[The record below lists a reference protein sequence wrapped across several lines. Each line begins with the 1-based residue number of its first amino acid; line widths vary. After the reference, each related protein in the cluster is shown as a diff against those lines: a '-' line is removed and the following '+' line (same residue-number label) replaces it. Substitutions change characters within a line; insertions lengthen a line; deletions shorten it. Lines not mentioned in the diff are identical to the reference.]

1 MFSAAA
7 SGVLSMLKTSTD
19 SGDIGDL
26 SFNTNRLPS
35 MPRPAHRR
43 RANVARLSAS
53 SYHSNNSYTPSQI
66 SKRNSNSQA
75 WDAVSAISQ
84 ATQGTQGRI
93 GQHGSLTSLQTLQTM
108 PSYAPDNKSP
118 RRNGTGHLASYDS
131 RLTAPFSPDGRSYSL
146 TQPQESLAIKPHRSA
161 ASLRSQGS
169 GPYPSQRQPYAYPTR
184 LKRPGFRAPLPA
196 PGEFGYA
203 SVYSQGPTLSD
214 SHPFESGFDRH
225 QGMYGPS
232 YHPLASQRAHH
243 GASHRPSDG
252 PYPPS
257 QNVQHGRNIPMR
269 RPPLPTYN
277 SDYAA
282 GPQIPRYSGQHGQ
295 TRQPAPNMAN
305 LVMDQN
311 QYGFRPGQIRS
322 GSAYPTPAYGASHPP
337 PRLYTPQVDS
347 LPSSSEPGSSAP
359 PSSSPPTPKEGTAI
373 QVSVES
379 SFIDHAFG
387 DVPDEQTEP
396 HGYSNYLKYSQ
407 KAEEIFELDAAE
419 PAAAELAAEPTPTR
433 AGFVQRIK
441 DLLEDRA
448 HVQPPVSK
456 SPAPQQLCNPAL
468 PVSSAL
474 HAGVEVQVK
483 QSSMDLPA
491 TRTSDT
497 EHEPVELPTT
507 RTSVSEPVEEQA
519 PKKLTRALIKVHTA
533 PSSSD
538 PNTATSQPSQPSQ
551 TSKLEHD
558 TRPPPEDALTAHSHQ
573 DEQNSDS
580 VCVSIHSSPPQAT
593 LSSVYEDN
601 TVISKD
607 LSGPDDMTYT
617 VQVDI
622 PIRLGPEM
630 EPNSQPEIIEIS
642 EQQLQRPVYD
652 PVSPLRPSNDGIR
665 DSMVSPLPTQTSQS
679 STNQDHPRV
688 PGSFPE
694 EEANPPSPVSRPMS
708 GCLTADT
715 STRFS
720 MPPDPSLL
728 NDQDVT
734 SDVVTDVAV
743 RFSVPRTADHGKPQI
758 VSVSTTVE
766 PTVNQ
771 AEAPA
776 KQIGDSKSLRESF
789 FNVERIAPLQIKKP
803 DTLPSSQIAVDSTD
817 LSSFIRR
824 SFPRRQSIWSSDRAD
839 SKRLSSD
846 STTEIRFPG
855 MKVLPGHLPGLKEE
869 SLEDMSIKGHRSSGL
884 TLAQPPALPPRV
896 TRDSLERTEDRSK
909 TFRMP
914 PRSPIPAMPL
924 VPPLPSRAPRM
935 TLSELRNIPS
945 LHFSRLDLI
954 DKLNEA
960 LESQST
966 KSVGGM
972 THHRNLSGIYCP
984 YPLRPSSTESLRE
997 RYTSFF
1003 AKPEEFRV
1011 PESILDDITDD
1022 EGLTT
1027 DLLQDDTEIV
1037 QSETTE
1043 PSLPNEVAVQF
1054 HAGHLIGAPAICTTS
1069 NSLRT
1074 QSPSMGPLSR
1084 PLSPEELLGVALE
1097 VNRLSV
1103 PSVAALSERLSALF
1117 PSIRHLTL
1125 DSTIANDNAVRE
1137 TIDEI
1142 HHLGQRFDSDGLLR
1156 ASTGLRQM
1164 AAMAD
1169 TIVTNGTHD
1178 SAAMDTK
1185 SAWRMRELPPLP
1197 EDMEKFSLSDS
1208 GLDKNTSLGTEVLS
1222 SFAFTAELALPQTGL
1237 LRVKSFNDIDNAD
1250 LMHPGFPSSA
1260 TKRSLAPSTH
1270 HSRPWNLD
1278 EYYPWTGKSVN
1289 IDIEF
1294 PKPILRR
1301 NTSASTVLRKSRL
1314 STDESSETSGA
1325 SGNRRATRGKSPLG
1339 EYSPM
1344 FLELSPTI
1352 TTTTESRKTIKR
1364 SIMGSLTRRMGL
1376 GGHKNKSSL
1385 HTSMLPD
1392 LPGPTRP
1399 GDRYPSTALLAA
1411 NAFQID
1417 EVRSF
1422 FSDSTSNKSNKR
1434 GSFRKHVKILRSRLP
1449 GGPATLSA
1457 SRLHSIDAQRNRS
1470 LDQHSD
1476 FSQPGRSTSLRDGYS
1491 TGPGL
1496 PQAYD
1501 GTGGMGK
1508 VEFRVKRVTE
1518 RLRHVLLKTGEMIR
1532 TFSHKGRPDAKRL
1545 QKERERA
1552 EWLDDSLYSGT

>member
-1 MFSAAA
+1 M
-7 SGVLSMLKTSTD
+7 
-19 SGDIGDL
+19 
-26 SFNTNRLPS
+26 
-35 MPRPAHRR
+35 
-43 RANVARLSAS
+43 
-53 SYHSNNSYTPSQI
+53 
-66 SKRNSNSQA
+66 
-75 WDAVSAISQ
+75 
-84 ATQGTQGRI
+84 
-93 GQHGSLTSLQTLQTM
+93 
-108 PSYAPDNKSP
+108 
-118 RRNGTGHLASYDS
+118 
-131 RLTAPFSPDGRSYSL
+131 
-146 TQPQESLAIKPHRSA
+146 
-161 ASLRSQGS
+161 
-169 GPYPSQRQPYAYPTR
+169 
-184 LKRPGFRAPLPA
+184 
-196 PGEFGYA
+196 
-203 SVYSQGPTLSD
+203 
-214 SHPFESGFDRH
+214 
-225 QGMYGPS
+225 
-232 YHPLASQRAHH
+232 
-243 GASHRPSDG
+243 
-252 PYPPS
+252 
-257 QNVQHGRNIPMR
+257 
-269 RPPLPTYN
+269 
-277 SDYAA
+277 
-282 GPQIPRYSGQHGQ
+282 
-295 TRQPAPNMAN
+295 
-305 LVMDQN
+305 
-311 QYGFRPGQIRS
+311 
-322 GSAYPTPAYGASHPP
+322 
-337 PRLYTPQVDS
+337 
-347 LPSSSEPGSSAP
+347 
-359 PSSSPPTPKEGTAI
+359 
-373 QVSVES
+373 
-379 SFIDHAFG
+379 
-387 DVPDEQTEP
+387 
-396 HGYSNYLKYSQ
+396 
-407 KAEEIFELDAAE
+407 
-419 PAAAELAAEPTPTR
+419 
-433 AGFVQRIK
+433 
-441 DLLEDRA
+441 
-448 HVQPPVSK
+448 
-456 SPAPQQLCNPAL
+456 
-468 PVSSAL
+468 
-474 HAGVEVQVK
+474 
-483 QSSMDLPA
+483 
-491 TRTSDT
+491 
-497 EHEPVELPTT
+497 
-507 RTSVSEPVEEQA
+507 
-519 PKKLTRALIKVHTA
+519 
-533 PSSSD
+533 
-538 PNTATSQPSQPSQ
+538 
-551 TSKLEHD
+551 
-558 TRPPPEDALTAHSHQ
+558 
-573 DEQNSDS
+573 
-580 VCVSIHSSPPQAT
+580 
-593 LSSVYEDN
+593 
-601 TVISKD
+601 SKD
-607 LSGPDDMTYT
+607 LSRPDNMNYT

-622 PIRLGPEM
+622 PIGLRPEM
-630 EPNSQPEIIEIS
+630 EPKSQPEIMETS
-642 EQQLQRPVYD
+642 EQQLQRPVND
-652 PVSPLRPSNDGIR
+652 PVSPLRPSDDRIR
-665 DSMVSPLPTQTSQS
+665 DSMVSPLPTQTLRS
-679 STNQDHPRV
+679 STDQDHPRV
-688 PGSFPE
+688 PGSFPD

-720 MPPDPSLL
+720 MPPDLSLL
-728 NDQDVT
+728 NYQDVT

-766 PTVNQ
+766 PTVDQ

-789 FNVERIAPLQIKKP
+789 FSVERIAPLQIKKP
-803 DTLPSSQIAVDSTD
+803 DTLPSLQIPVDSTD

-824 SFPRRQSIWSSDRAD
+824 SFPRRQSIWPNDRTD

-846 STTEIRFPG
+846 STTDSRFPG
-855 MKVLPGHLPGLKEE
+855 IKALPGHLPGLKEE
-869 SLEDMSIKGHRSSGL
+869 SLEDMSIKDHRSSGL
-884 TLAQPPALPPRV
+884 MLAQLPVIPPRV
-896 TRDSLERTEDRSK
+896 TRDSLERTEETPK

-914 PRSPIPAMPL
+914 PRSPIPTMPL
-924 VPPLPSRAPRM
+924 VPPLPPLPPRAPRM

-960 LESQST
+960 LESRST
-966 KSVGGM
+966 KSMDGM
-972 THHRNLSGIYCP
+972 IQRRNLSGIYCP
-984 YPLRPSSTESLRE
+984 FPLRPSSTESLRE

-1011 PESILDDITDD
+1011 PESIFDDMTDD

-1027 DLLQDDTEIV
+1027 DLLQDNTEIV

-1054 HAGHLIGAPAICTTS
+1054 HAGQLIGVPAICTTT

-1074 QSPSMGPLSR
+1074 QSPSMGPMSR
-1084 PLSPEELLGVALE
+1084 PLSPEELLGVAQE
-1097 VNRLSV
+1097 VNLLSV

-1125 DSTIANDNAVRE
+1125 DSAIANDKAVRE

-1142 HHLGQRFDSDGLLR
+1142 HQLGQRPDSDGLLR
-1156 ASTGLRQM
+1156 SSTGLRQM

-1178 SAAMDTK
+1178 SAALDMK
-1185 SAWRMRELPPLP
+1185 SVGRMRELPPLP
-1197 EDMEKFSLSDS
+1197 EDTEKFSLSDS

-1222 SFAFTAELALPQTGL
+1222 SFALTAELALPQTGL
-1237 LRVKSFNDIDNAD
+1237 LRVKSFNNVDDAD

-1278 EYYPWTGKSVN
+1278 EYYPWTGKSIN
-1289 IDIEF
+1289 IDIDF

-1339 EYSPM
+1339 DYSPM

-1352 TTTTESRKTIKR
+1352 TTTTESRKAIKR

-1376 GGHKNKSSL
+1376 GGHRNKSSL

-1422 FSDSTSNKSNKR
+1422 FSDSTSNGSNKR

-1470 LDQHSD
+1470 LDQHGA
-1476 FSQPGRSTSLRDGYS
+1476 FLQPGRSTSLRAGYF